1 MLLRRLPNVEHLIV
15 TADAMHC
22 QQESARVTTQ
32 EKGWDYVFGLK
43 GNQSGI
49 LERAER
55 LLERKSFPS
64 DSEVEWEYGHH
75 RKERRRIVRLS
86 VTPEEIGLIGCWQI
100 IAVRRE
106 RIPLN
111 KKKEKPSDEIGYYVS
126 SLFYSESTE
135 DQMHEIIRGHW
146 AAIENGIHYRRDVSF
161 GEDKCRIAKKKA
173 AHAMA
178 SLRNLAIGTYE
189 ILSDHGRIKADGCK
203 SWSRQLTFG
212 KALEALHC

>member
-1 MLLRRLPNVEHLIV
+1 VLLRRLPSIAHSII

-22 QQESARVTTQ
+22 QQESARVITQ

-49 LERAER
+49 LERAKR
-55 LLERKSFPS
+55 LLEWESFPD
-64 DSEVEWEYGHH
+64 DSEVELEYGHH
-75 RKERRRIVRLS
+75 RMERRRIVRLP

-106 RIPLN
+106 RIPMN
-111 KKKEKPSDEIGYYVS
+111 KKKEPSDEISYYVS
-126 SLFYSESTE
+126 SLFYSESTD
-135 DQMHEIIRGHW
+135 DQLHEIIRGHW
-146 AAIENGIHYRRDVSF
+146 SAIENGIHYRRDVSF
-161 GEDKCRIAKKKA
+161 GEDKCRISNKKA

-189 ILSDHGRIKADGCK
+189 ILSAQCKIKTDSCK

-212 KALEALHC
+212 KALEALRC

>member
-1 MLLRRLPNVEHLIV
+1 MLLRRLPNSHHLIV

-49 LERAER
+49 FERAKR
-55 LLERKSFPS
+55 LLDQVSFPA
-64 DSEVEWEYGHH
+64 DSEVEWEHGHH
-75 RKERRRIVRLS
+75 RMERRRIVRMS

-106 RIPLN
+106 CIPLN
-111 KKKEKPSDEIGYYVS
+111 KKELPSVEINYYAS
-126 SLFYSESTE
+126 SIFCSESTV
-135 DQMHEIIRGHW
+135 DHMGEIIRGHW
-146 AAIENGIHYRRDVSF
+146 AAIENGTHYKRDVSF
-161 GEDKCRIAKKKA
+161 DEDKCRIAKKKA

-178 SLRNLAIGTYE
+178 TLRNFAVATHE
-189 ILSDHGRIKADGCK
+189 ILLDQGKTKERSCK
-203 SWSRQLTFG
+203 SWSRKLTFG
-212 KALEALHC
+212 KALAALRY